1 MIKLYFAPLEG
12 ITTATYRNAH
22 ARMFEGCDGY
32 YAPFI
37 TPSDIERISL
47 KSMRDI
53 LPENNREI
61 PLNVQVLTA
70 QSDSFFKFAK
80 KAEPLGYKEFNI
92 NLGCPSQTVVK
103 KGRGAGFLKDPDG
116 IDRFL
121 YEIFERGG
129 ATVSIKTRT
138 GFFSGKE
145 MERLMQVYN
154 KYPLSL
160 LIIHPRARADFYKG
174 EPDMNVFKEA
184 YDMSTNP
191 VCYNGNIYSKSDY
204 DRVVEEYPGLHSV
217 MIGRGAIKNP
227 AIFRHIKGGAP
238 LDADELKIFSR
249 VLIKTYMEKL
259 DSEYFTLN
267 KLKEIWMY
275 IVWNYPEENKLLK
288 AIKKTSKLSEFDRLL
303 DTIPKLRR

>member
-53 LPENNREI
+53 LPENNKEI

-80 KAEPLGYKEFNI
+80 KAESLGYREFNI

-103 KGRGAGFLKDPDG
+103 KGRGAGFLKDPEG

-121 YEIFERGG
+121 YDIFERGG
-129 ATVSIKTRT
+129 VSVSVKTRT
-138 GFFSGKE
+138 GFFSGQE
-145 MERLMQVYN
+145 MEQLMQVYN

-160 LIIHPRARADFYKG
+160 LIIHPRARTDFYKG
-174 EPDMNVFKEA
+174 EPDMKVFREA
-184 YDMSTNP
+184 YDVSTNP
-191 VCYNGNIYSKSDY
+191 VCYNGNIFSKWDY
-204 DRVVEEYPGLHSV
+204 DRIVEEYPGLNSV

-227 AIFRHIKGGAP
+227 AIFRHIKGGLP
-238 LDADELKIFSR
+238 LNADELKTFSR
-249 VLIKTYMEKL
+249 ELIKNYMEKL

-275 IVWNYPEENKLLK
+275 IMWNYPEERKLLK
-288 AIKKTSKLSEFDRLL
+288 AIKKTSKLSDFERIL
-303 DTIPKLRR
+303 DTIPKLER

>member
-22 ARMFEGCDGY
+22 FRLFDGCDGY

-53 LPENNREI
+53 LPENNKEI
-61 PLNVQVLTA
+61 PLKVQVLTA
-70 QSDSFFKFAK
+70 QSDSFFKFAN
-80 KAEPLGYKEFNI
+80 KAEQLGYKEFNI

-121 YEIFERGG
+121 YKIFEKGG
-129 ATVSIKTRT
+129 VSVSVKTRT
-138 GFFSGKE
+138 GFFSCDE
-145 MERLMQVYN
+145 MERLMKIYN

-160 LIIHPRARADFYKG
+160 LIIHPRARVDFYKG
-174 EPDMNVFKEA
+174 EPDMKVFKEA
-184 YDMSTNP
+184 YDISTNP
-191 VCYNGNIYSKSDY
+191 MCYNGNIFSKPDY
-204 DRVVEEYPGLHSV
+204 DRITQEYPKLHSV

-227 AIFRHIKGGAP
+227 AIFRHIKDGAP

-275 IVWNYPEENKLLK
+275 IMWNYPEENKLLK